1 MGYFL
6 MAFSATEGNLL
17 LVFVWRNV
25 HCFLDACSA
34 FEVVEYL
41 NVKFFPKNM
50 LLLILLK
57 LAKNIEFGGQ
67 TSGKIG

>member
-1 MGYFL
+1 MGYSL

-17 LVFVWRNV
+17 VFVWRNV
-25 HCFLDACSA
+25 HYLDACSA

>member
-25 HCFLDACSA
+25 HCLDVCSA

-50 LLLILLK
+50 LLLILLLK
-57 LAKNIEFGGQ
+57 LAKNIDFGGQ